1 MIRLSLFEILMMTG
15 AILAAVTGIIV
26 FSMKIAKGLKRIVHF
41 LDDFNGE
48 EARPG
53 IPERLGMSARISQ
66 LEDCISSSRT
76 ELEQLNKKVTFIEK
90 ELHPNHGT
98 SMRDK
103 VDRIV
108 LRLDTV
114 EEKII
119 DHVSK

>member
-1 MIRLSLFEILMMTG
+1 VIRLSLFEILMMTG
-15 AILAAVTGIIV
+15 ATLAAVTGIIV

-66 LEDCISSSRT
+66 LEDCVSSSRT

>member
-1 MIRLSLFEILMMTG
+1 VIVLSPFEIIIMTG
-15 AILAAVTGIIV
+15 AVIAAVTGIIV
-26 FSMKIAKGLKRIVHF
+26 FSMKIAKGLKRVVHF

-66 LEDCISSSRT
+66 LENCVSSSRT

>member
-1 MIRLSLFEILMMTG
+1 MIVLSPFEIIIMTG
-15 AILAAVTGIIV
+15 AVIAAVTGIIV
-26 FSMKIAKGLKRIVHF
+26 FSMKIAKGLKRVVHF

-66 LEDCISSSRT
+66 LEDCVSLSRT

>member
-1 MIRLSLFEILMMTG
+1 MIVLSPFEIIIMTG
-15 AILAAVTGIIV
+15 AVIAAVTGIIV
-26 FSMKIAKGLKRIVHF
+26 FSMKIAKGLKRVVHF

-66 LEDCISSSRT
+66 LEDCVSSSRT

>member
-1 MIRLSLFEILMMTG
+1 VVRLSLFEILIMTG

-66 LEDCISSSRT
+66 LEDCVSSSRT

>member
-1 MIRLSLFEILMMTG
+1 MVILSPFEILIMTG

-66 LEDCISSSRT
+66 LEDCVSSSRV

>member
-1 MIRLSLFEILMMTG
+1 MIVLSPFEIIIMTG
-15 AILAAVTGIIV
+15 AVIAAVTGIIV
-26 FSMKIAKGLKRIVHF
+26 FSMKIAKGLKRVVHF

-66 LEDCISSSRT
+66 LEDCVSSSRI

>member
-41 LDDFNGE
+41 LDDYNGE

-66 LEDCISSSRT
+66 LEDCVSSSRT
-76 ELEQLNKKVTFIEK
+76 ELGQLDKKVTFIEK

>member
-15 AILAAVTGIIV
+15 ATLAAVTGIIV

-41 LDDFNGE
+41 LDDYNGE

-66 LEDCISSSRT
+66 LEDCVSSSRT
-76 ELEQLNKKVTFIEK
+76 ELGQLDKKVTFIEK

>member
-1 MIRLSLFEILMMTG
+1 MVRLSLFEILIMTG

>member
-1 MIRLSLFEILMMTG
+1 LDAFQILIMTG
-15 AILAAVTGIIV
+15 AVIAAVTGIIV

-66 LEDCISSSRT
+66 LEDCVSSSRT

>member
-1 MIRLSLFEILMMTG
+1 MVRLSPFEILIMTG
-15 AILAAVTGIIV
+15 AVIAAVTGIIV
-26 FSMKIAKGLKRIVHF
+26 FSMKIAKGLKRVVHF
-41 LDDFNGE
+41 LDDYNGE

-66 LEDCISSSRT
+66 LEDCVSSSRE

>member
-1 MIRLSLFEILMMTG
+1 MVILSPFEILIMTG
-15 AILAAVTGIIV
+15 AVIAAVTGIIV
-26 FSMKIAKGLKRIVHF
+26 FSMKIAKGLKRVVHF
-41 LDDFNGE
+41 LDDYNGE

-53 IPERLGMSARISQ
+53 VPERLGMSARISQ
-66 LEDCISSSRT
+66 LEDCVSLSRE

>member
-1 MIRLSLFEILMMTG
+1 VVRLSPFEIIIMTG
-15 AILAAVTGIIV
+15 AVIAAVTGIIV
-26 FSMKIAKGLKRIVHF
+26 FSMKIAKGLKRVVHF

-66 LEDCISSSRT
+66 LEDCVSSSRI

>member
-1 MIRLSLFEILMMTG
+1 MGIVEILITAA

-26 FSMKIAKGLKRIVHF
+26 FSRKLGGVIKKIVHF

-48 EARPG
+48 EERPG
-53 IPERLGMSARISQ
+53 VPARLGISARISQ
-66 LEDCISSSRT
+66 LEECMSSSRDKM
-76 ELEQLNKKVTFIEK
+76 EEMNKRLIFIEK
-90 ELHPNHGT
+90 ELHPNHGS

-103 VDRIV
+103 VDSIV
-108 LRLDTV
+108 SRLNDV

>member
-1 MIRLSLFEILMMTG
+1 MIVLSPFEIIIMTG
-15 AILAAVTGIIV
+15 AVIAAVTGIIV
-26 FSMKIAKGLKRIVHF
+26 FGMKIAKGLKRVVHF

-66 LEDCISSSRT
+66 LEDCVSSSRK

>member
-1 MIRLSLFEILMMTG
+1 MIALSPFEIIIMTG
-15 AILAAVTGIIV
+15 AVIAAVTGIIV
-26 FSMKIAKGLKRIVHF
+26 FSMKIAKGLKRVVHF

-66 LEDCISSSRT
+66 LEDCVSSSRT

>member
-15 AILAAVTGIIV
+15 ATLAAVTGIIV

-66 LEDCISSSRT
+66 LEDCVSSSRT

>member
-1 MIRLSLFEILMMTG
+1 MISLTPFEILIMTG

-41 LDDFNGE
+41 LDDYNGE

-66 LEDCISSSRT
+66 LEDCVSSSRT
-76 ELEQLNKKVTFIEK
+76 ELGQLDKKVTFIEK

-108 LRLDTV
+108 LRLDNV

>member
-1 MIRLSLFEILMMTG
+1 VVRLSPFEILIMTG
-15 AILAAVTGIIV
+15 AVIAAVTGIIV
-26 FSMKIAKGLKRIVHF
+26 FSMKIAKGLKRVVHF
-41 LDDFNGE
+41 LDDYNGE

-66 LEDCISSSRT
+66 LEDCVSSSRE

>member
-1 MIRLSLFEILMMTG
+1 MISLTPFEILIMTG

-41 LDDFNGE
+41 LDDYNGE

-66 LEDCISSSRT
+66 LENCMNDSKQQM
-76 ELEQLNKKVTFIEK
+76 EEMNKKLIFIEK

>member
-1 MIRLSLFEILMMTG
+1 VIVLSPFEIIIMTG
-15 AILAAVTGIIV
+15 AVIAAVTGIIV
-26 FSMKIAKGLKRIVHF
+26 FSMKIAKGLKRVVHF

-66 LEDCISSSRT
+66 LEDCVSSSRI

>member
-1 MIRLSLFEILMMTG
+1 MVRLSPFEILIMTG
-15 AILAAVTGIIV
+15 AVIAAVTGIIV

-41 LDDFNGE
+41 LDDYNGE

-53 IPERLGMSARISQ
+53 VPERLGMSARISQ
-66 LEDCISSSRT
+66 LEDCVSSSRT
-76 ELEQLNKKVTFIEK
+76 ELGQLDKKVTFIEK

>member
-1 MIRLSLFEILMMTG
+1 VIRLSLFEILMMTG

-41 LDDFNGE
+41 LDDYNGE

-66 LEDCISSSRT
+66 LEDCVSSSRT
-76 ELEQLNKKVTFIEK
+76 ELGQLDKKVTFIEK

>member
-1 MIRLSLFEILMMTG
+1 MVRLSPFEIIIMTG
-15 AILAAVTGIIV
+15 AVIAAVTGIIV
-26 FSMKIAKGLKRIVHF
+26 FSMKIAKGLKRVVHF

-66 LEDCISSSRT
+66 LEDCVSSSRI

>member
-1 MIRLSLFEILMMTG
+1 VIALSPFEIIIMTG
-15 AILAAVTGIIV
+15 AVIAAVTGIIV
-26 FSMKIAKGLKRIVHF
+26 FSMKIAKGLKRVVHF

-66 LEDCISSSRT
+66 LEDCVSSSRT

>member
-1 MIRLSLFEILMMTG
+1 MVRLSLFEILIMTG

-66 LEDCISSSRT
+66 LEDCVSSSRT

>member
-1 MIRLSLFEILMMTG
+1 VVRLSPFEILIMTG
-15 AILAAVTGIIV
+15 AVIAAVTGIIV

-41 LDDFNGE
+41 LDDYNGE

-53 IPERLGMSARISQ
+53 VPERLGMSARISQ
-66 LEDCISSSRT
+66 LEDCVSSSRT
-76 ELEQLNKKVTFIEK
+76 ELGQLDKKVTFIEK

>member
-1 MIRLSLFEILMMTG
+1 VIVLSPFEIIIMTG
-15 AILAAVTGIIV
+15 AVIAAVTGIIV
-26 FSMKIAKGLKRIVHF
+26 FSMKIAKGLKRVVHF

-66 LEDCISSSRT
+66 LEDCVSSSRT